1 MYEASL
7 DEINERFETIALRL
21 EDALPEL
28 IAPAANQA
36 EIGIL
41 DNLNGLCETVAKDLV
56 EIQMALGADD

>member
-7 DEINERFETIALRL
+7 DEINERFETMALRL

-41 DNLNGLCETVAKDLV
+41 DNLNGLCETVTKDLV

>member
-7 DEINERFETIALRL
+7 DEINERFETMALRL

-41 DNLNGLCETVAKDLV
+41 DNLNGLCETVTKDLV
-56 EIQMALGADD
+56 EIQMALGAGD

>member
-41 DNLNGLCETVAKDLV
+41 DNLNGLCETVTKDLV
-56 EIQMALGADD
+56 EIQMALGAGD

>member
-41 DNLNGLCETVAKDLV
+41 DNLNGLCETVTKDLV